1 MLRHLLL
8 LAITMA
14 VLVGCGAPAP
24 QPLATQPSSETLSA
38 RDINLV
44 KSAIKQVVS
53 REFTKLDTNRDNR
66 LSRQELA
73 KKSPLFLVMFQTV
86 DVNQDG
92 YVTYDEF
99 LNRMAGNMEV
109 VSRLLFALMDS
120 NDDGKV
126 TSADLSKFLIAL
138 FDTNNDRV
146 VTFEEFQRVITS
158 PAMINTP
165 W

>member
-1 MLRHLLL
+1 MLRILLP
-8 LAITMA
+8 LALITA
-14 VLVGCGAPAP
+14 VLAGCGAPAP
-24 QPLATQPSSETLSA
+24 QPLATQSQAQSLSA
-38 RDINLV
+38 RDLNVV
-44 KSAIKQVVS
+44 KSAIKQAVS
-53 REFTKLDTNRDNR
+53 REFTKLDTNRDKR
-66 LSRQELA
+66 LTKQELA

-86 DVNQDG
+86 DVDMDG
-92 YVTYDEF
+92 FVTYDEF

-120 NDDGKV
+120 NDDGQV

-138 FDTNNDRV
+138 FDANNDRTV
-146 VTFEEFQRVITS
+146 SFDEFQRFITS